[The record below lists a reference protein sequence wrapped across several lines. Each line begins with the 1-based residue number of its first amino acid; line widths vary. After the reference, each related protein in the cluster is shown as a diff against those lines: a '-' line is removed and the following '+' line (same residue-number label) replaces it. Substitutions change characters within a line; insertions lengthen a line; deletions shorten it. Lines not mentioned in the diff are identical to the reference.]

1 VNVEWVLEDAVLRKP
16 EILEVAKMIAK
27 YFSKN
32 GIPFQYD
39 LDTRMPGRIS
49 MIKLNVQIKSLGL
62 DISPRKMTTSELPR
76 LEGMQEW

>member
-16 EILEVAKMIAK
+16 KILEVAKMIAK

-39 LDTRMPGRIS
+39 LDTRMPRRIS
-49 MIKLNVQIKSLGL
+49 MIKLNV
-62 DISPRKMTTSELPR
+62 
-76 LEGMQEW
+76 